1 MQDVIAV
8 IAIVVVT
15 VTVIVIVVIMTVIV
29 VIVTVIVDDL
39 VAIHRVGG
47 KTEILLPGTT
57 EEDHV
62 LHLLGTG
69 GWMSIQTRIGS
80 AGISPRSAG
89 GYSYSC
95 PQVEKH

>member
-1 MQDVIAV
+1 MQDVIGV
-8 IAIVVVT
+8 IAIVAVTVIVTVIVVT
-15 VTVIVIVVIMTVIV
+15 VTVIIG
-29 VIVTVIVDDL
+29 DL

-47 KTEILLPGTT
+47 KTEILLPGTA

-80 AGISPRSAG
+80 AGITPKSAG

>member
-1 MQDVIAV
+1 MQDVIGV

-15 VTVIVIVVIMTVIV
+15 VVIVTVIV

-47 KTEILLPGTT
+47 KTEILLPGTA

-80 AGISPRSAG
+80 AGITPKSAG

>member
-15 VTVIVIVVIMTVIV
+15 VIV
-29 VIVTVIVDDL
+29 VIVIVIVDDL

-47 KTEILLPGTT
+47 KTEILLPGTA

-80 AGISPRSAG
+80 AGITPKSAG
-89 GYSYSC
+89 GYGYSC

>member
-8 IAIVVVT
+8 NAIVA
-15 VTVIVIVVIMTVIV
+15 VIVIVIV

-47 KTEILLPGTT
+47 KTEILLPGTA

-69 GWMSIQTRIGS
+69 GWMSIQTRTGS
-80 AGISPRSAG
+80 AGITPKSAG
-89 GYSYSC
+89 GYGYSC

>member
-15 VTVIVIVVIMTVIV
+15 VIVIVIVVTV
-29 VIVTVIVDDL
+29 VTVIVDDL

-47 KTEILLPGTT
+47 KTEILLPGTA

-80 AGISPRSAG
+80 AGITPKSAG

>member
-1 MQDVIAV
+1 MQDVIVV

-15 VTVIVIVVIMTVIV
+15 VIVTV

-47 KTEILLPGTT
+47 KTEILLPGTA

-80 AGISPRSAG
+80 AGITPKSAG